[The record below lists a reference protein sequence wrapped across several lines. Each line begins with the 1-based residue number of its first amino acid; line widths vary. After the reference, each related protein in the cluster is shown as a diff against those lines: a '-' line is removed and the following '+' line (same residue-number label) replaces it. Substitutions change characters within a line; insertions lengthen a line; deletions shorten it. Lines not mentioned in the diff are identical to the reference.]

1 MEIYAGYLAQ
11 TDYEVGRLVDAIK
24 ELGVFD
30 NTLFIYIVGDNGAS
44 GEGVIAALLISHE
57 TGGAWVTAGVRQE
70 RERFSVLR
78 KIAYSGWRA
87 PY

>member
-44 GEGVIAALLISHE
+44 GEG
-57 TGGAWVTAGVRQE
+57 TPYGVLNE
-70 RERFSVLR
+70 MSVLNGVPR
-78 KIAYSGWRA
+78 ILQLF
-87 PY
+87 